1 MTRRELDMLVTVQ
14 LDLQRAQWLLKQ
26 IVDIAKS
33 EHEREDAHQSAQEQH
48 EGGHDKFRPL

>member
-1 MTRRELDMLVTVQ
+1 MLVSVQ

-33 EHEREDAHQSAQEQH
+33 EHEREDAHHTALEQSDRSGQCQTPSN
-48 EGGHDKFRPL
+48 DTR